1 MLIKSKSQKQLLAI
15 IIGFQLFRLFLI
27 PFLGLMPQDAYYFY
41 YGQHLDWSY
50 FDHPGMIGYLLRLS
64 SELLG
69 THVWAIKL
77 TDFTVSSLSLWAFY
91 KLANCF
97 LSSYKSLLSTFF
109 LASSVL
115 WSMLSFNST
124 PDVPL
129 FLFWSL
135 SVLFYYK
142 AIQKNHWS
150 HWLLAGIMSGFAFNS
165 KYTALLIPFGII
177 AFLAFSSEHRS
188 KFSKPHIWLSLLVF
202 CLVSF
207 PVFYWNFQN
216 DFSSFGF
223 QTAERSTSMRLSSNS
238 PRLLF
243 GFLTSQM
250 LLIYPVVFILLSV
263 LVLKYTKR
271 FLIKFK
277 LPATPVL
284 FLLSFCIPTFLGFFL
299 LSPLYWIKIN
309 WLVPSYITG
318 IILIAMIYK
327 LRWFKVHFY
336 SSAILILIIAVEVIL
351 KPIPIKSDDTFIGW
365 ESLAE
370 EVQQL
375 IISHPNDF
383 VFSLD
388 NYKTT
393 AALQFYIPGST
404 IYNKNIV
411 GLQALQFAI
420 TQSTADLRFKNA
432 WLIDSDPQFKN
443 DKPSAT
449 VPKELYGYFE
459 NVEIK
464 QPILIKDKNG
474 LTIRKF
480 NVYRCYNYL
489 CNNSY

>member
-1 MLIKSKSQKQLLAI
+1 MLIKSKSQKQLLGI
-15 IIGFQLFRLFLI
+15 IIGFQLFRLLLI

-69 THVWAIKL
+69 THVWSVKL
-77 TDFTVSSLSLWAFY
+77 TDFTISSISLWAFY

-97 LSSYKSLLSTFF
+97 LSSYKSLLSTFV

-129 FLFWSL
+129 FLFWTL
-135 SVLFYYK
+135 SILFYYK
-142 AIQKNHWS
+142 GLKNNQWS
-150 HWLLAGIMSGFAFNS
+150 DWLLAGIMSGLAFNS

-188 KFSKPHIWLSLLVF
+188 KFLKPHIWISLLVF
-202 CLVSF
+202 SLVSI
-207 PVFYWNFQN
+207 PVIYWNFQN
-216 DFSSFGF
+216 DFISFGF
-223 QTAERSTSMRLSSNS
+223 QTAERSSAMGLSPNS
-238 PRLLF
+238 PRLFF
-243 GFLTSQM
+243 GFLASQM

-263 LVLKYTKR
+263 LVFKYSKR
-271 FLIKFK
+271 FLVKLK
-277 LPATPVL
+277 LPKTPVL

-318 IILIAMIYK
+318 IILIAMVYES
-327 LRWFKVHFY
+327 RWFSIHFY
-336 SSAILILIIAVEVIL
+336 SSSILILIIAVEVIF

-365 ESLAE
+365 EPLAK
-370 EVQQL
+370 EVQL
-375 IISHPNDF
+375 LMKSHPNDF

-393 AALQFYIPGST
+393 AVLQFYIPSST

-411 GLQALQFAI
+411 GLQSLQYSI
-420 TQSTADLRFKNA
+420 TQQTEVLKNKNA
-432 WLIDSDPQFKN
+432 WLIDSEPQFKN
-443 DKPSAT
+443 NMPSAA
-449 VPKELYGYFE
+449 VPKELFGYFE
-459 NVEIK
+459 NVEIE

-474 LTIRKF
+474 VTIRKF
-480 NVYRCYNYL
+480 NVYKCYNYL
-489 CNNSY
+489 CNISY

>member
-1 MLIKSKSQKQLLAI
+1 
-15 IIGFQLFRLFLI
+15 
-27 PFLGLMPQDAYYFY
+27 
-41 YGQHLDWSY
+41 
-50 FDHPGMIGYLLRLS
+50 
-64 SELLG
+64 
-69 THVWAIKL
+69 
-77 TDFTVSSLSLWAFY
+77 
-91 KLANCF
+91 
-97 LSSYKSLLSTFF
+97 
-109 LASSVL
+109 
-115 WSMLSFNST
+115 MLSFNST

-177 AFLAFSSEHRS
+177 AFLAFSSEHQS

-263 LVLKYTKR
+263 LVFKYTKR

-432 WLIDSDPQFKN
+432 WLIDSEPQFKN

-459 NVEIK
+459 NVEIE

>member
-1 MLIKSKSQKQLLAI
+1 
-15 IIGFQLFRLFLI
+15 
-27 PFLGLMPQDAYYFY
+27 
-41 YGQHLDWSY
+41 
-50 FDHPGMIGYLLRLS
+50 
-64 SELLG
+64 
-69 THVWAIKL
+69 
-77 TDFTVSSLSLWAFY
+77 
-91 KLANCF
+91 
-97 LSSYKSLLSTFF
+97 
-109 LASSVL
+109 
-115 WSMLSFNST
+115 
-124 PDVPL
+124 
-129 FLFWSL
+129 
-135 SVLFYYK
+135 
-142 AIQKNHWS
+142 
-150 HWLLAGIMSGFAFNS
+150 
-165 KYTALLIPFGII
+165 
-177 AFLAFSSEHRS
+177 
-188 KFSKPHIWLSLLVF
+188 
-202 CLVSF
+202 
-207 PVFYWNFQN
+207 
-216 DFSSFGF
+216 
-223 QTAERSTSMRLSSNS
+223 
-238 PRLLF
+238 
-243 GFLTSQM
+243 
-250 LLIYPVVFILLSV
+250 
-263 LVLKYTKR
+263 
-271 FLIKFK
+271 
-277 LPATPVL
+277 
-284 FLLSFCIPTFLGFFL
+284 
-299 LSPLYWIKIN
+299 
-309 WLVPSYITG
+309 
-318 IILIAMIYK
+318 MIYK

-432 WLIDSDPQFKN
+432 WLIDSEPQFKN

-459 NVEIK
+459 NVEIE

>member
-1 MLIKSKSQKQLLAI
+1 
-15 IIGFQLFRLFLI
+15 
-27 PFLGLMPQDAYYFY
+27 
-41 YGQHLDWSY
+41 
-50 FDHPGMIGYLLRLS
+50 
-64 SELLG
+64 
-69 THVWAIKL
+69 
-77 TDFTVSSLSLWAFY
+77 
-91 KLANCF
+91 
-97 LSSYKSLLSTFF
+97 
-109 LASSVL
+109 
-115 WSMLSFNST
+115 MLSFNST

-263 LVLKYTKR
+263 LVFKYTKR

-432 WLIDSDPQFKN
+432 WLIDSEPQFKN

-459 NVEIK
+459 NVEIE